1 MKIAVSGKGG
11 VGKTT
16 LAAFLARWLGRNG
29 FSVLAIDADP
39 DANLANALGC
49 PNADSITPIA
59 EMKDLIYERTEAM
72 PGSFGGF
79 FKMNP
84 KVDDLPDKIA
94 VSCGDNVRLMVMGG
108 VKKGGMGCVCPE
120 SVLLKNLVHH
130 LVLRHNEAVIMD
142 MEAGIEHLGRGTAR
156 GVTAFIVVVEP
167 GKRSIETAYRIRE
180 LASDIGLERIFIV
193 GNKIRSE
200 RDEKF
205 LTEKLGDFSFLGFIP
220 YDEALIEADM
230 RGAFPEDVSA
240 KTRAAF
246 ESIGE
251 KLLKFNQE
259 KE

>member
-16 LAAFLARWLGRNG
+16 LAAFISRWLGRRG

-39 DANLANALGC
+39 DSNLANALGC
-49 PNADSITPIA
+49 PQVDSITPIA

-72 PGSFGGF
+72 PGSFGGL

-94 VSCGDNVRLMVMGG
+94 IPCGDNVRLMVMGG

-130 LVLRHNEAVIMD
+130 LVIRRGEAVIMD

-180 LASDIGLERIFIV
+180 LAKDMGLEKIFIV

-200 RDEKF
+200 RDKGFISERLVDF
-205 LTEKLGDFSFLGFIP
+205 LFLGFIP
-220 YDEALIEADM
+220 YDEALIEADI
-230 RGAFPEDVSA
+230 RGAFPDNVSSE
-240 KTRAAF
+240 TMTAF
-246 ESIGE
+246 EAIGE
-251 KLLKFNQE
+251 SLLRLNQE

>member
-16 LAAFLARWLGRNG
+16 LAAFLARWFGSKGL
-29 FSVLAIDADP
+29 SVLAIDADP
-39 DANLANALGC
+39 DSNLANALGC
-49 PNADSITPIA
+49 PQADSVTPIA

-72 PGSFGGF
+72 PGGFGGF

-84 KVDDLPDKIA
+84 KVDDIPDKIA
-94 VSCGDNVRLMVMGG
+94 LPCGDNVRLMVMGG

-130 LVLRHNEAVIMD
+130 LVLRRGEAVIMD

-167 GKRSIETAYRIRE
+167 GKRSVETAYRIRE
-180 LASDIGLERIFIV
+180 LARDIGLDRVFIV

-200 RDEKF
+200 RDKRF
-205 LTEKLGDFSFLGFIP
+205 LKEKLGDFTFLGFIP

-230 RGAFPEDVSA
+230 RGTFPEDVLPGT
-240 KTRAAF
+240 KEAF
-246 ESIGE
+246 EKIGE
-251 KLLKFNQE
+251 ELIKIGEE
-259 KE
+259 KG

>member
-16 LAAFLARWLGRNG
+16 LAAFISRWLGKNG

-39 DANLANALGC
+39 DSNLANALGC
-49 PNADSITPIA
+49 PNAESIVPLA
-59 EMKDLIYERTEAM
+59 QMKDLIYERTEAM

-84 KVDDLPDKIA
+84 KVDDLPDKVA
-94 VSCGDNVRLMVMGG
+94 LRCGDNVRLMVMGG

-130 LVLRHNEAVIMD
+130 LVLRHDEAVIMD
-142 MEAGIEHLGRGTAR
+142 MEAGIEHLGRGTAK

-167 GKRSIETAYRIRE
+167 GKRSIETAYRIKE
-180 LASDIGLERIFIV
+180 LAQHIGLDKIFIV
-193 GNKIRSE
+193 GNKIRSD
-200 RDEKF
+200 RDKEF
-205 LTEKLGDFSFLGFIP
+205 LKEKLGDFPFLGFIP

-230 RGAFPEDVSA
+230 RGVFAEDLSTE
-240 KTRAAF
+240 TRAAF
-246 ESIGE
+246 ESIGQ
-251 KLLKFNQE
+251 KLLKMNE
-259 KE
+259 NKG

>member
-16 LAAFLARWLGRNG
+16 LAAFLAKWLGRNG

-49 PNADSITPIA
+49 PNADSITPLA

-120 SVLLKNLVHH
+120 VC
-130 LVLRHNEAVIMD
+130 
-142 MEAGIEHLGRGTAR
+142 
-156 GVTAFIVVVEP
+156 F
-167 GKRSIETAYRIRE
+167 
-180 LASDIGLERIFIV
+180 
-193 GNKIRSE
+193 
-200 RDEKF
+200 
-205 LTEKLGDFSFLGFIP
+205 
-220 YDEALIEADM
+220 
-230 RGAFPEDVSA
+230 
-240 KTRAAF
+240 
-246 ESIGE
+246 
-251 KLLKFNQE
+251 
-259 KE
+259 